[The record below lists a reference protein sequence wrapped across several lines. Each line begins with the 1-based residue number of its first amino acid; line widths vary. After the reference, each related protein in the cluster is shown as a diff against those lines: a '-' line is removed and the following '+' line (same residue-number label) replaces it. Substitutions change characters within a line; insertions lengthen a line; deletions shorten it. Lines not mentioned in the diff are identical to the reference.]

1 MSFALP
7 TELVCLARAFAEA
20 GVRLYGVGGMVR
32 NPLLGLPVSDM
43 DITSDLRPEGVMA
56 LCRDK
61 GLACVPKG
69 LAFGMVEIHA
79 GACVFEHTTF
89 RADTYGPGGGHRP
102 TAVAFSDTVEADA
115 FRRDFTVNALYQ
127 DILGGA
133 ILDPTGG
140 LADLKAGLLRA
151 TGPEPGRIMG
161 EDALRVLRLARF
173 SAELGFAPEGNTLAS
188 AKAHAAGLR
197 DISAE
202 RVREELRRVLL
213 SPEKYGRA
221 GAVYRGLSLLDALGA
236 LDVVLPEL
244 TKGRGVP
251 QRAQYHAYDVL
262 GHCLHAADC
271 ASADCAPADCAPAGC
286 ASADCAPAGCAS
298 AGCAPADCA
307 PDGALALRLAAL
319 LHDVGKPVA
328 LAQYGRMLQHDKLGA
343 PIAAAALTRLRYP
356 NALVEEVR
364 AMVAGHMFDLDGRAK
379 EGTLRRKFV
388 EWGYGFSR
396 QMARLRRADVLGSG
410 RNGSVATADRWE
422 AVLAAMK
429 AEGAPFTE
437 AELAISGRELM
448 EALGLPPGP
457 AVGRIKRA
465 LLMHCAKKPQDNT
478 PRRLVRL
485 ARDIGAREAGGL
497 DMKPPP
503 S

>member
-43 DITSDLRPEGVMA
+43 DITSALRPEGVMA

-127 DILGGA
+127 DILGRA

-140 LADLKAGLLRA
+140 LADLKEGLLRA

-161 EDALRVLRLARF
+161 DDALRVLRLARF
-173 SAELGFAPEGNTLAS
+173 CAELGFVPEGNTLAS

-271 ASADCAPADCAPAGC
+271 ASADCA
-286 ASADCAPAGCAS
+286 S
-298 AGCAPADCA
+298 ADCA

-388 EWGYGFSR
+388 EWGYGLSR

-410 RNGSVATADRWE
+410 RHGSVATADRWE